1 MLTEYVA
8 AALRHAEYKR
18 LEDGEWFGEIPQTPG
33 VWATGSTVEGT
44 REELRSVLEDWIL
57 IGLRQGETLPVI
69 DNIDLSI
76 HSAA

>member
-1 MLTEYVA
+1 MLTAYIA
-8 AALRHAEYKR
+8 SALKHAEYKR
-18 LEDGEWFGEIPQTPG
+18 LGDGQWFGEIPLTPG
-33 VWATGSTVEGT
+33 VWATGQSVEET

-57 IGLRQGETLPVI
+57 IGLRKGETLPVI